1 MPTTLDLPYERQV
14 NTLSTRMCG
23 AAALCMVYRS
33 LGLACS
39 QEEVWPAIA
48 PPIAEGDA
56 CARTYLL
63 CADALRR
70 GFAALT
76 LQARYALPLL
86 RTALEGEVRVIVNH
100 RQGLNSL
107 AGHYSVVL
115 AVDEEC
121 VAIHDP
127 WLGPARRLEHAEWL
141 KLWRPGPSNR
151 EVSGNLA
158 VFIGRHSA
166 EPHAAPED
174 GLPRPSREPSSA
186 NNHETAWEGHPPDVP
201 AARGVPRCRLCEAVI
216 PPAVPCPAC
225 RNDIPLRPSAVLGCP
240 DGNCPARMWSS
251 LFCPWCDAAIDRL
264 D

>member
-1 MPTTLDLPYERQV
+1 MTDKALDVMLPYERQV
-14 NTLSTRMCG
+14 NTLSPRMCG

-48 PPIAEGDA
+48 PPVAEGDA

-76 LQARYALPLL
+76 LQARYSLPLL

-115 AVDEEC
+115 AVDEDC
-121 VAIHDP
+121 VVIHDP
-127 WLGPARRLEHAEWL
+127 WLGPARRLDHADWL

-158 VFIGRHSA
+158 VFIARR
-166 EPHAAPED
+166 AAGSRAARED
-174 GLPRPSREPSSA
+174 GLPRPSREPSSD
-186 NNHETAWEGHPPDVP
+186 NNHETAWEGHPP
-201 AARGVPRCRLCEAVI
+201 VPRCRSCQAAIPLVI
-216 PPAVPCPAC
+216 PCPAC
-225 RNDIPLRPSAVLGCP
+225 RKDIPLRPSALVGCL
-240 DGNCPARMWSS
+240 DGNCPARMWDL
-251 LFCPWCDAAIDRL
+251 LFCPWCDAALDRPV
-264 D
+264 